1 MIKLVYCVRKRGDI
15 TDEEFHRYWL
25 ENHGPLVK
33 SFAETMKATRYVQ
46 SHTVLPEVN
55 QAIMEARGMKLP
67 YDGITELW
75 WNSLEDLM
83 AGSGSE
89 EGAKVGETL
98 KADESK
104 FIDFSE
110 SRIFFTEEHE
120 IF

>member
-1 MIKLVYCVRKRGDI
+1 MIKLVYCVQKRADI
-15 TDEEFHRYWL
+15 GDEEFHRYWL

-33 SFAETMKATRYVQ
+33 SFAKTIKALRYVQ

-55 QAIMEARGMKLP
+55 ESMLEGRGLKPP
-67 YDGITELW
+67 YDGITEIW
-75 WNSLEDLM
+75 WNSLEDLI
-83 AGSGSE
+83 AGYGTE
-89 EGAKVGETL
+89 EGAKIAEAL

-110 SRIFFTEEHE
+110 SRIFMTEEHE